1 MKETSA
7 TKGTRNWCRSK
18 THKNRSLQPN
28 PTSSLSTLTLSTD
41 EEAIQVQVMV
51 ASMSGAEVLDVYNGP
66 VVAGWFTSVD
76 IPTSNLE
83 SGMYQVRVTA
93 KQFVTTKKLLVAN

>member
-1 MKETSA
+1 
-7 TKGTRNWCRSK
+7 
-18 THKNRSLQPN
+18 
-28 PTSSLSTLTLSTD
+28 
-41 EEAIQVQVMV
+41 MV

-66 VVAGWFTSVD
+66 VVAGWLTSVD

-83 SGMYQVRVTA
+83 SGMYQVRVTV

>member
-1 MKETSA
+1 
-7 TKGTRNWCRSK
+7 
-18 THKNRSLQPN
+18 
-28 PTSSLSTLTLSTD
+28 
-41 EEAIQVQVMV
+41 MV

-66 VVAGWFTSVD
+66 VVAGWLTSVD